1 MLIHGLFG
9 CICHKL
15 LGPVIIRLKLFLS
28 NMLWRHSEKGRRP
41 QNRKGGGEPLQTGR
55 LFGLDK
61 QFWEDMT
68 ITLQHL
74 EACWVESDFRTAP
87 TEGTALTI
95 FLQVL
100 KAMNEFTE
108 ACFGLCSSIQL
119 NDWSYNGCLPI
130 WGKGAF
136 WTGLDSIPKTRF
148 HIRLKAGQKQD
159 WVPNLRNKLGGWR
172 GG

>member
-74 EACWVESDFRTAP
+74 EACWVELDFRTAP

-100 KAMNEFTE
+100 KAMTSQKPALVSVAASSSMTGVTMAACPFE
-108 ACFGLCSSIQL
+108 AKEHFGLALTASPRSGFTSG
-119 NDWSYNGCLPI
+119 W
-130 WGKGAF
+130 K
-136 WTGLDSIPKTRF
+136 LDRSKTEF
-148 HIRLKAGQKQD
+148 PTSEI
-159 WVPNLRNKLGGWR
+159 N
-172 GG
+172 